1 MTKFQ
6 SNLRLAMDNAG
17 ISQTKLSKLSGISEG
32 AISSYLSGRFA
43 PKQDRVYAL
52 ALALRC
58 DPGWLMG
65 LDYEGPTDSDVML
78 SLYQA
83 LPDDKKD
90 EAVRYLRFLIQ
101 ESKQ

>member
-1 MTKFQ
+1 
-6 SNLRLAMDNAG
+6 
-17 ISQTKLSKLSGISEG
+17 
-32 AISSYLSGRFA
+32 
-43 PKQDRVYAL
+43 
-52 ALALRC
+52 
-58 DPGWLMG
+58 MG

-101 ESKQ
+101 EAKQ